1 MTSAKIA
8 GVLSPEDV
16 DMFSQGRAATQPA
29 RTEIQPAELYTALA
43 QQATA
48 LGLSAPSLH
57 LLQAE
62 LQRRD
67 VGGLEAKT
75 AGEVLVRISRFFTVL
90 FGSFM

>member
-1 MTSAKIA
+1 MVSKTA
-8 GVLSPEDV
+8 GAVAPEDV
-16 DMFSQGRAATQPA
+16 DVFSQGRAATQTA
-29 RTEIQPAELYTALA
+29 RTEIQAAELYTTLV

-48 LGLSAPSLH
+48 LGLGAPSLQ